1 MKTSSTIQKL
11 AAAIKERG
19 DKFLAMC
26 LENSETGDEG
36 EGICGEQDG
45 LRCALALTPA
55 STFADWYAKEA
66 VLRHLCCVG
75 DGEGHNALSLTEK
88 IPAMLAASLLD
99 DIAAL
104 LKHEVAIAA

>member
-1 MKTSSTIQKL
+1 MIQKL

-19 DKFLAMC
+19 DKSLAMC
-26 LENSETGDEG
+26 LENSENSDEG
-36 EGICGEQDG
+36 EGVCGEQDG

-55 STFADWYAKEA
+55 ATFADWYAKEA
-66 VLRHLCCVG
+66 VLRHLCVR
-75 DGEGHNALSLTEK
+75 DGEGHNALFLTDK